1 MNVRPE
7 YNFKTIGRNLKN
19 LRRACNL
26 TVEDVR
32 EYMQLGTVQA
42 IYKWERG
49 EGLPQADSLMALM
62 HLYGA
67 DRISTIIGGSEEL
80 PSFLLPLLNYALND
94 ICLFYE

>member
-7 YNFKTIGRNLKN
+7 YNFKVIGRNLKK
-19 LRRACNL
+19 LRHANNL
-26 TVEDVR
+26 TVEEVR

-62 HLYGA
+62 YLYGT
-67 DRISTIIGGSEEL
+67 DKISDIYGGSKEL
-80 PSFLLPLLNYALND
+80 PSSFAKIIKL
-94 ICLFYE
+94 CVK